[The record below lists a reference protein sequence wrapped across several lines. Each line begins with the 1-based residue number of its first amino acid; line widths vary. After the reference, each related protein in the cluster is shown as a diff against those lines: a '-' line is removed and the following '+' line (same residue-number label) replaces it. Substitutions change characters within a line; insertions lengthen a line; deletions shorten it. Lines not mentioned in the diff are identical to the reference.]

1 MQQLELPTYNLVE
14 SKYFEKVSFIQ
25 KYGFILL
32 GFFLLLCALLIL
44 VFKNEGSGAIVMMV
58 ALTLVALFFIP
69 AGFTS
74 THRVIDLNLSQIS
87 IQSNFGNKQ
96 IKPVKFSEISEIKS
110 VDLTVN
116 GAYQGRYYY
125 YLLKENNNPQSTLT
139 QKLSSPIVSPFDQT
153 AFINNI
159 HTIIFNT

>member
-1 MQQLELPTYNLVE
+1 MQKLELPTYDLLE
-14 SKYFEKVSFIQ
+14 SKYREKVSFSQ

-32 GFFLLLCALLIL
+32 GIFLLVCALLIL
-44 VFKNEGSGAIVMMV
+44 LFKNEGSGAIVMMV

-69 AGFTS
+69 VGITN
-74 THRVIDLNLSQIS
+74 THRVIDLNQSQIS

-96 IKPVKFSEISEIKS
+96 IKSIKFSEISELKS

-125 YLLKENNNPQSTLT
+125 YLLKENNDPNAALK
-139 QKLSSPIVSPFDQT
+139 QKLSNPIVSPFDQT
-153 AFINNI
+153 LFINNI
-159 HTIIFNT
+159 HAILFNT